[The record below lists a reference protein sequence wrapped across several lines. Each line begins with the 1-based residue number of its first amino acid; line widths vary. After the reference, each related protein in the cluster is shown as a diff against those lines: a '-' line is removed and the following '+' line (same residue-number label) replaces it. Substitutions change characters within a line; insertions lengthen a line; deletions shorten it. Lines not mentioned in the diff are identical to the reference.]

1 MPKNAHEIIAADLMS
16 LEAYGPLRKAMRTE
30 NVTLK
35 RTRRLAVGPNVSVF
49 FESYETMWNQ
59 IQEMLYIEKGGDE
72 QLADELAAYNPM
84 IPNGTE
90 LTATLMFEIP
100 DEDQRRELLAKLG
113 GVEEHI
119 AVEVD
124 GERIAAVPEG
134 DVERTDETGKA
145 SSVQFLHFPFS
156 ADQIAK
162 FRDPR
167 VRALFVIDHP
177 AYDHMAAISGD
188 VRAALAHDFD

>member
-1 MPKNAHEIIAADLMS
+1 MSKEAHEITADDLMT
-16 LEAYGPLRKAMRTE
+16 LEDYGPERKAMRAE
-30 NVTLK
+30 NVALK
-35 RTRRLAVGPNVSVF
+35 RARRLAVGPNVMVF
-49 FESYETMWNQ
+49 FESYQTMWMQ
-59 IQEMLYIEKGGDE
+59 VQEMLYIEKGGDD
-72 QLADELAAYNPM
+72 QLVDELAAYNPM

-113 GVEEHI
+113 GVEDHI
-119 AVEVD
+119 AIEID

-134 DVERTDETGKA
+134 DVERTNEDGKA

-156 ADQIAK
+156 AGQIAK
-162 FRDPR
+162 FRDPDT
-167 VRALFVIDHP
+167 RALFVIDHP

-188 VRAALAHDFD
+188 VRDALVGDFD